1 MLVTGTLAVGSL
13 YWFVDTG
20 EVVVPG
26 GLAVVALGWLV
37 ESDKDV
43 PGGLVVVP
51 LDLLVDKSVL
61 GHNSAEGKGIPHA
74 DQRAGLVALGKELYR
89 FTQHPIVDLTLF
101 RAVWQVWVHPC
112 VKFGCRHSEFTAP
125 RYDEAFEMV
134 LETTPHNSS
143 FSVTLHRSMKKSYSS

>member
-43 PGGLVVVP
+43 PG
-51 LDLLVDKSVL
+51 
-61 GHNSAEGKGIPHA
+61 A
-74 DQRAGLVALGKELYR
+74 
-89 FTQHPIVDLTLF
+89 
-101 RAVWQVWVHPC
+101 W
-112 VKFGCRHSEFTAP
+112 
-125 RYDEAFEMV
+125 
-134 LETTPHNSS
+134 SS
-143 FSVTLHRSMKKSYSS
+143 CGAT